1 MNIRITLATVI
12 CLLTLSLAATAQE
25 TPAAALTLEQ
35 ILAAADTANPELAS
49 LALQRENAR
58 VAFDR
63 ASASSD
69 ARLDQIAA
77 TLQWQR
83 AQLTVRQATTR
94 ELLAIAQGYVSLQQ
108 ANEEVDLLDER
119 LRLAQL
125 DLQLTDA
132 RVEVGAAGSVEQL
145 QAQVAALS
153 AELNLTAGQHQRRFN
168 TLPDLVDMTGLDT
181 AALDAVA
188 LTSQPPELPELG
200 MSDSYAAATALQAR
214 RAPACR
220 AATGNRRNQPEPAI
234 RRRSSTSRLDLEAAN
249 NTVAASM
256 AAVEDTAANLQTA
269 TASAYATAQQAFG
282 TVTLRELQLA
292 LQQERTRRAEEQ
304 FAAGVITQSGLA
316 GSQAD
321 LAAAVNT
328 VRAARWSVWF
338 AWLRLQD
345 AAGID
350 LPAIP
355 GVE

>member
-69 ARLDQIAA
+69 ARLDKIAA

-200 MSDSYAAATALQAR
+200 MSDSYAAATAR
-214 RAPACR
+214 RAEHR
-220 AATGNRRNQPEPAI
+220 HAAQQLEIDEINLNLLSAEE
-234 RRRSSTSRLDLEAAN
+234 TSRLDLEAAN

>member
-200 MSDSYAAATALQAR
+200 MSDSYAAATAQ
-214 RAPACR
+214 RAEHR
-220 AATGNRRNQPEPAI
+220 HAAQQLEIDEINLNLLSAEE
-234 RRRSSTSRLDLEAAN
+234 TSRLDLEAAN

-256 AAVEDTAANLQTA
+256 AAVEDSAANLQTA

>member
-83 AQLTVRQATTR
+83 AQLTFRQATTR

-108 ANEEVDLLDER
+108 ANEEVDVLDER

-153 AELNLTAGQHQRRFN
+153 AELNLAAGQHQRRFN

-181 AALDAVA
+181 AALDAAA

-200 MSDSYAAATALQAR
+200 MSDSYAAATAR
-214 RAPACR
+214 RAEHR
-220 AATGNRRNQPEPAI
+220 HAAQQLEIDEINLNLLSAEE
-234 RRRSSTSRLDLEAAN
+234 TSRLDLEAAN

-328 VRAARWSVWF
+328 VRAARWSAWF
-338 AWLRLQD
+338 TWLRLQD

>member
-153 AELNLTAGQHQRRFN
+153 AELNLAAGQHQRRFN

-181 AALDAVA
+181 AALDAAA

-200 MSDSYAAATALQAR
+200 MSDSYAAATAR
-214 RAPACR
+214 RAEHR
-220 AATGNRRNQPEPAI
+220 HAAQQLEIDEINLNLLSAEE
-234 RRRSSTSRLDLEAAN
+234 TSRLDLEAAN

-328 VRAARWSVWF
+328 VRAARWSAWF
-338 AWLRLQD
+338 TWLRLQD

>member
-69 ARLDQIAA
+69 ARLDKIAA

-94 ELLAIAQGYVSLQQ
+94 ELLAIAQGYVSLHQ

-200 MSDSYAAATALQAR
+200 MSDSYAAATAR
-214 RAPACR
+214 RAEHR
-220 AATGNRRNQPEPAI
+220 HAAQQLEIDEINLNLLSAEE
-234 RRRSSTSRLDLEAAN
+234 TSRLDLEAAN

>member
-200 MSDSYAAATALQAR
+200 MSDSYAAATAQ
-214 RAPACR
+214 RAEHR
-220 AATGNRRNQPEPAI
+220 HAAQQLEIDEINLNLLSAEE
-234 RRRSSTSRLDLEAAN
+234 TSRLDLEAAN

>member
-1 MNIRITLATVI
+1 MNIRITLATVT
-12 CLLTLSLAATAQE
+12 CLLTLSLAAAAQAA
-25 TPAAALTLEQ
+25 PAATMTAEQ
-35 ILAAADTANPELAS
+35 ILAAAATANPELAS

-63 ASASSD
+63 TSASSD
-69 ARLDQIAA
+69 ARLDKIAA
-77 TLQWQR
+77 TLQWER

-119 LRLAQL
+119 LRLARI
-125 DLQLTDA
+125 DLQLSNA
-132 RVEVGAAGSVEQL
+132 RVEVGAAGTVELL

-153 AELNLTAGQHQRRFN
+153 AELNLAAAQHQRRFN

-181 AALDAVA
+181 AALDAAA

-200 MSDSYAAATALQAR
+200 MSDRYAAATAK
-214 RAPACR
+214 RAEHR
-220 AATGNRRNQPEPAI
+220 HAAQQLEIDEINLNLLSAEE
-234 RRRSSTSRLDLEAAN
+234 TSRLDLEAAN

-269 TASAYATAQQAFG
+269 TASAYATAQQGFG

-292 LQQERTRRAEEQ
+292 LQQERTHRAEQQ
-304 FAAGVITQSGLA
+304 FAAGAITQSGLA

-328 VRAARWSVWF
+328 VRAARWSAWL

>member
-200 MSDSYAAATALQAR
+200 MSDSYAAATAR
-214 RAPACR
+214 RAEHR
-220 AATGNRRNQPEPAI
+220 HAAQQLEIDEINLNLLSAEE
-234 RRRSSTSRLDLEAAN
+234 TSRLDLEAAN

-338 AWLRLQD
+338 TWLRLQD